1 MRKMKNSVIKK
12 FVFFFCVFLVLTLI
26 LLSLLNIKGERALRE
41 SLDEIAVNQVLYM
54 KNRLTETVREAEIYG
69 AQYLSEDHI
78 RYYQSRKTSDSYL
91 EQLLAKDLIQTRFQD
106 QLIASRAIE
115 GIAVYWPEK
124 QEAISSPIDMPTIY
138 PFAEKKEKG
147 WHVIEGSLYF
157 FLGYPYQKNNLVSP
171 SEYIIIVKLSDQY
184 LDEIVD
190 KVSVDEKFSGFF
202 LTDSGE
208 VLSNPIID
216 EQIIKEVAKKW
227 ENGKDIQSFYYQG
240 SSFVMTKIP
249 RLNLSLITYMN
260 SKQSTTPIDTFNFIF
275 SVNLLIIILY
285 GVFLIYKFNKDI
297 YKQVQ
302 TLSTY
307 LGKAT
312 QGDYETRIETIP
324 DSEFGTLFQNFNEMS
339 ENTQMLIMSLKKENQ
354 LRKNAEMKQM
364 QAQIDPHF
372 LYNNFSYIVSM
383 AHLNADAVEE
393 MALYLAE
400 YYQSITT
407 STHQTVTVESELRMI
422 DAYLHIMSLRKDLTF
437 SIDVAEELKK
447 KELVPLIFQPLVE
460 NAIIHGIEARQGAKK
475 ISIRGKQVETEWVI
489 EISDDGF
496 GMDEKR
502 IKEVYT
508 QINAPSPPLEDH
520 GVGLWNVNQR
530 LINILGE
537 ASRLQFSRNDW
548 GGTTVSF
555 SMKKS
560 EG

>member
-1 MRKMKNSVIKK
+1 MKNSVIKK
-12 FVFFFCVFLVLTLI
+12 FVLFFGVFLVLTLV

-54 KNRLTETVREAEIYG
+54 KNRLTETIREAEIYG
-69 AQYLSEDHI
+69 AQYLSEDDI
-78 RYYQSRKTSDSYL
+78 RYYQSRKKSDPYL
-91 EQLLAKDLIQTRFQD
+91 EQLLAKELIRTRFQD

-115 GIAVYWPEK
+115 GIAVYWPET
-124 QEAISSPIDMPTIY
+124 QEAVNSPIDMPTIY
-138 PFAEKKEKG
+138 SFAERKEKG
-147 WHVIEGSLYF
+147 WHVIDGSLYF
-157 FLGYPYQKNNLVSP
+157 FLGYPYQKNNIVSR

-184 LDEIVD
+184 LNEIVD

-208 VLSNPIID
+208 VLSNNLID
-216 EQIIKEVAKKW
+216 EQIIKEVAMKW
-227 ENGKDIQSFYYQG
+227 ENGKEIQSFYYQD
-240 SSFVMTKIP
+240 STFVMTKIP
-249 RLNLSLITYMN
+249 RLNLSLITYLDT
-260 SKQSTTPIDTFNFIF
+260 KQSTTPIDTFNLIF
-275 SVNLLIIILY
+275 SVSLIVITLY
-285 GVFLIYKFNKDI
+285 GIFLIYKFNKDI
-297 YKQVQ
+297 YRQVQ

-307 LGKAT
+307 LGKAA
-312 QGDYETRIETIP
+312 QGDYVTRIETIP
-324 DSEFGTLFQNFNEMS
+324 DNEFGTLFQNFNEMS
-339 ENTQMLIMSLKKENQ
+339 ENTQTLIMTLQKENQ

-383 AHLNADAVEE
+383 AHMNADAVEE

-407 STHQTVTVESELRMI
+407 STHQTVTVESELKMI
-422 DAYLHIMSLRKDLTF
+422 DAYLHIMSLRKDITF
-437 SIDVAEELKK
+437 SIDVTEELKK
-447 KELVPLIFQPLVE
+447 KEIVPLIFQPLVE
-460 NAIIHGIEARQGAKK
+460 NAIVHGIEARQGAER
-475 ISIRGKQVETEWVI
+475 IAIRGKEMETEWVI

-530 LINILGE
+530 LINIFGE
-537 ASRLQFSRNDW
+537 ASCLRFTKNNW
-548 GGTTVSF
+548 GGTTVRF
-555 SMKKS
+555 SIKNSDEK
-560 EG
+560 

>member
-12 FVFFFCVFLVLTLI
+12 FVLFFSIFLVLILA

-69 AQYLSEDHI
+69 AQYLSEDNI
-78 RYYQSRKTSDSYL
+78 RYYQSRKVSDSYL
-91 EQLLAKDLIQTRFQD
+91 EQLLAKELILTRFQD
-106 QLIASRAIE
+106 QLLASRAIE
-115 GIAVYWPEK
+115 GIAVYWPETR
-124 QEAISSPIDMPTIY
+124 EAVSSPIDMPTIY
-138 PFAEKKEKG
+138 PFAERKEKG
-147 WHVIEGSLYF
+147 WHVIDGSLYF
-157 FLGYPYQKNNLVSP
+157 FLGYPYQKSNIVSR

-190 KVSVDEKFSGFF
+190 KVSVDEKFSGLF
-202 LTDSGE
+202 LTDNGE
-208 VLSNPIID
+208 VLSNTIVD
-216 EQIIKEVAKKW
+216 EQVVKEVATKW
-227 ENGKDIQSFYYQG
+227 ENGKEIQSFYYQD

-249 RLNLSLITYMN
+249 RLNLSLITYMD
-260 SKQSTTPIDTFNFIF
+260 SKQSTTPIDTFNLIF
-275 SVNLLIIILY
+275 SINLLVITLY
-285 GVFLIYKFNKDI
+285 GIFLIYKFDTDI

-307 LGKAT
+307 LGIAT
-312 QGDYETRIETIP
+312 QGDYVTRIETIP
-324 DSEFGTLFQNFNEMS
+324 NNEFGTLFQNFNEMS
-339 ENTQMLIMSLKKENQ
+339 ENTQTLIMTLQKENE

-383 AHLNADAVEE
+383 AHMNADAVEE

-407 STHQTVTVESELRMI
+407 STHQTVTVESELKMI
-422 DAYLHIMSLRKDLTF
+422 DAYLHIMSLRKDITF

-447 KELVPLIFQPLVE
+447 QEIVPLIFQPLVE
-460 NAIIHGIEARQGAKK
+460 NAIVHGIEARQGAER
-475 ISIRGKQVETEWVI
+475 ISIHGKKVGREWVV

-502 IKEVYT
+502 IKEIYT
-508 QINAPSPPLEDH
+508 QINASSPPLEDH

-537 ASRLQFSRNDW
+537 ASRLQFVKNDW
-548 GGTTVSF
+548 GGTTVRF
-555 SMKKS
+555 LIKNA
-560 EG
+560 E